1 MRLFVSPPAWTT
13 RKNRGARPRTSIDFS
28 PFLSI
33 MVVLL
38 FIVMFGTT
46 NPIHPRIAPVDMP
59 ITQYSTTQLA
69 ALREDALVVVV
80 TREGSVRFRN
90 TRIVPEELPDLL
102 REGIRNGANNTV
114 YVKVD
119 ARAKYL
125 DVKTVLDQIRQSG
138 LQNITF
144 LTEHPTH

>member
-1 MRLFVSPPAWTT
+1 
-13 RKNRGARPRTSIDFS
+13 
-28 PFLSI
+28 

-38 FIVMFGTT
+38 FVVMFGTT
-46 NPIHPRIAPVDMP
+46 NPRHPRIASVDIP
-59 ITQYSTTQLA
+59 ITRYSTIQPA
-69 ALREDALVVVV
+69 ALREDALVVAI
-80 TREGSVRFRN
+80 TRDGSALFRN

-125 DVKTVLDQIRQSG
+125 DVKTVLDQIRLSG